1 MPALSI
7 MVKPVSGLCNMRCR
21 YCFYTDVMQRRE
33 TPCFPKMSTDALE
46 TLVRRAI
53 HYADGPISF
62 AFQGGEPTLAGLD
75 FYRALVEFERR
86 YNTRGLPIDNSLQTN
101 GYNLSDEMIDFF
113 AREHFLL
120 GVSVDGDSFA
130 HDLMRPDAAG
140 NPTFSRIRNTL
151 DRLEQA
157 GVDFN
162 ILCVVNE
169 HVARRPKETFESLK
183 KYRFLQY
190 IACLDPLDGNRTDHS
205 LTEQSYLNFLKVS
218 FDLYCDAFAAGQPVS
233 IRNFDNYIGILLG
246 RPPENCAM
254 SGCCGQYYLVEGDGG
269 VYPCDFYVLDE
280 WRLGSILETPFNRLA
295 RSETGRKFR
304 EESLVL
310 PDKCRSCRWLNLCR
324 NGCKRE
330 RDPQTGLNRWC
341 GVFSEFLDYSFPRM
355 QSIARRLEEDR
366 ISPQHGSGPDGS
378 RSRR

>member
-7 MVKPVSGLCNMRCR
+7 MVKPVSGACNMRCR
-21 YCFYTDVMQRRE
+21 YCFYADIMQHRE
-33 TPCFPKMSTDALE
+33 TPYYPKMTLETLE

-53 HYADGPISF
+53 HFADGPVSF

-75 FYRALVEFERR
+75 FYRALLEFERK

-101 GYNLSDEMIDFF
+101 GYALSDEMIEFF

-120 GVSVDGDSFA
+120 GVSLDGDSLA
-130 HDLMRPDAAG
+130 HDQMRIDRSGA
-140 NPTFSRIRNTL
+140 PTFSRIKATI
-151 DRLEQA
+151 DRLEAA

-169 HVARRPKETFESLK
+169 YVAQRPRETFEALK
-183 KYRFLQY
+183 EYRFLQY
-190 IACLDPLDGNRTDHS
+190 IACLDGFDGEKTDYS
-205 LTEQSYLNFLKVS
+205 LTPECYLEFLKQS
-218 FDLYCDAFAAGQPVS
+218 FRLYADSFKTGEPVS

-246 RPPENCAM
+246 TPPENCAM
-254 SGCCGQYYLVEGDGG
+254 NGRCGQYYLVESDGS

-280 WRLGSILETPFNRLA
+280 WKLGNIIETPFNRL
-295 RSETGRKFR
+295 SKSDTGRRFM
-304 EESLVL
+304 EDSIVL
-310 PDKCRSCRWLNLCR
+310 PEKCHGCKWLRLCR

-341 GVFSEFLDYSFPRM
+341 SVFSAFFEYAFPEM
-355 QSIARRLEEDR
+355 QKIARMVHDSGRRL
-366 ISPQHGSGPDGS
+366 
-378 RSRR
+378 